1 MLDYIISGGE
11 VVTPGGVG
19 VLDVAIQGEK
29 IVAVA
34 EKGTLTGDVGR
45 VIDAS
50 GKIVV
55 PGGIEPHAHVAAPI
69 MGHAGAETAPPS
81 DVSRAALFGGTTLLA
96 DFAIQ
101 YPGIDIFQ
109 AIEERNGRWQGQSY
123 SDYTYHCML
132 LGNISSDIMSQIPQ
146 VVEAGF
152 PTFKIFTTNIRPNV
166 EDRMARLGHVAAVME
181 AVAANNGLMVVH
193 AEDDDIVQFLYA
205 RLKEQGTYDWTNMH
219 RAHTHISEDISFRR
233 VIRAAEWT
241 GAAVYFVHVS
251 AKEGV
256 QAIREARGKGLPIY
270 GETLHNYVSFTADDY
285 QKPDGMKYHTYPS
298 LKSEEDRQAL
308 WRGLLRGDIHTM
320 ATDEYCTTF
329 ELKIHGKD
337 IDNVTGG
344 HNGCE
349 TRMGITYTEGV
360 VQRQMPLQQFVD
372 VTSANAARL
381 LGLYPRKGAIA
392 PGSDADIVLI
402 DPTIHKNLS
411 MDDFHISDYSIWE
424 GWEVHG
430 WPVLTMLRGQVAVE
444 NGRLHIPLGA
454 GQLIPRKI
462 DSSVLTRPLCV

>member
-1 MLDYIISGGE
+1 MLDYIIKGGQ

-19 VLDVAIQGEK
+19 TWDVGIRGEK
-29 IVAVA
+29 IVAIA
-34 EKGTLTGDVGR
+34 EAGTLTDEVGR

-69 MGHAGAETAPPS
+69 MGHPGMETAPPAE
-81 DVSRAALFGGTTLLA
+81 VSRAAVFGGTTTLA

-123 SDYTYHCML
+123 ADYTYHCML
-132 LGNISSDIMSQIPQ
+132 LGDIPSDVMAQIPQ
-146 VVEAGF
+146 VIEAGF

-166 EDRMARLGHVAAVME
+166 DDRMARLGHLTAVME
-181 AVAANNGLMVVH
+181 EVTASNGLMVVH
-193 AEDDDIVQFLYA
+193 AEDDDIVQFLYK
-205 RLKEQGTYDWTNMH
+205 RLKEQDAYDWSNMH
-219 RAHTHISEDISFRR
+219 RAHTNMSEDISFRR

-256 QAIREARGKGLPIY
+256 QAIREARSKGLPIY

-285 QKPDGMKYHTYPS
+285 QKPNGMKYHTYPS
-298 LKSEEDRQAL
+298 LKSEEDRQGL
-308 WRGLLRGDIHTM
+308 WRGLLQGDLHTM
-320 ATDEYCTTF
+320 ATDEYCTNYA
-329 ELKIHGKD
+329 LKIEGKQ

-360 VQRQMPLQQFVD
+360 VQRGMSLDQFVNI
-372 VTSANAARL
+372 TSTNAARL

-402 DPTIHKNLS
+402 DPSINKTLS
-411 MDDFHISDYSIWE
+411 MDDMHISDYSIWE
-424 GWEVHG
+424 GWEIRG
-430 WPVLTMLRGQVAVE
+430 WPVLTMLRGTVVVE
-444 NGRLHIPLGA
+444 NGRLHSSLGS
-454 GQLIPRKI
+454 GQLVPRKI
-462 DSSVLTRPLCV
+462 DSVVLTRPMC

>member
-1 MLDYIISGGE
+1 MLDYIIRGDQ

-19 VLDVAIQGEK
+19 AFDIGIRGEK

-34 EKGTLTGDVGR
+34 KTGVLDDTAGHL
-45 VIDAS
+45 IDAR
-50 GKIVV
+50 GQIVV

-69 MGHAGAETAPPS
+69 MGHPGEETAPPPE
-81 DVSRAALFGGTTLLA
+81 VSRAALFGGTTTVV

-101 YPGIDIFQ
+101 FPGRDIFE
-109 AIEERNGRWQGQSY
+109 AIEERHGRWQGQSY
-123 SDYTYHCML
+123 ADYTYHCML
-132 LGNISSDIMSQIPQ
+132 LDQIGSNVMEQIPE
-146 VVEAGF
+146 VIDAGF

-166 EDRMARLGHVAAVME
+166 NDRMAKLGHVAAVME
-181 AVAANNGLMVVH
+181 TVAAHNGLMVVH
-193 AEDDDIVQFLYA
+193 AEDDDIVQFLYT
-205 RLKEQGTYDWTNMH
+205 RLKQQGTYDWTNMH
-219 RAHTHISEDISFRR
+219 RAHTNMSEDISFRR

-285 QKPDGMKYHTYPS
+285 QKQDGMKYHTYPS
-298 LKSEEDRQAL
+298 LKSEDDRQAL
-308 WRGLLRGDIHTM
+308 WQGLLQGDLHTM

-329 ELKIHGKD
+329 ELKIEGKN

-344 HNGCE
+344 HNGAE
-349 TRMGITYTEGV
+349 TRMGITFTEGV
-360 VQRQMPLQQFVD
+360 SKRGMSLDQFVN

-402 DPTIHKNLS
+402 DPQVRKTLS
-411 MDDFHISDYSIWE
+411 MEDLHSSDYSIWE
-424 GWEVHG
+424 GWDIQG
-430 WPVLTMLRGQVAVE
+430 WPVLTMLRGSVVVE
-444 NGRLHIPLGA
+444 DGRLHSALGT

-462 DSSVLTRPLCV
+462 ESVMLTRPMC

>member
-1 MLDYIISGGE
+1 MLDSVIRGGQ
-11 VVTPGGVG
+11 VVTPAGVG
-19 VLDVAIQGEK
+19 SWDIGIRGEK
-29 IVAVA
+29 IVAIA
-34 EKGTLTGDVGR
+34 EQGTLTDNVGR
-45 VIDAS
+45 IIDAK

-69 MGHAGAETAPPS
+69 MGYAGMETAPP
-81 DVSRAALFGGTTLLA
+81 DQVSRAALFGGTTTIA

-101 YPGIDIFQ
+101 FPGRDIFA

-123 SDYTYHCML
+123 ADYTYHCML
-132 LGNISSDIMSQIPQ
+132 LGDISPEVMTQIPQ
-146 VVEAGF
+146 VIDAGF

-166 EDRMARLGHVAAVME
+166 TDRMARLGHVAAVME
-181 AVAANNGLMVVH
+181 EVTANNGLMVVH
-193 AEDDDIVQFLYA
+193 AEDDDIVQFLYR

-219 RAHTHISEDISFRR
+219 RAHTHMSEDISFRR
-233 VIRAAEWT
+233 IIRAAEWT

-285 QKPDGMKYHTYPS
+285 QKPHGMKYHTYPS

-308 WRGLLRGDIHTM
+308 WHGLLHGDLHTM

-329 ELKIHGKD
+329 ELKVEGKN
-337 IDNVTGG
+337 IDDVTGG
-344 HNGCE
+344 HNGIE
-349 TRMGITYTEGV
+349 TRLGITFTEGV
-360 VQRQMPLQQFVD
+360 SKRGMSLEQFVNI
-372 VTSANAARL
+372 TSTNAARL

-402 DPTIHKNLS
+402 DPHMHKTLS
-411 MDDFHISDYSIWE
+411 MNDLHISDYSIWE
-424 GWEVHG
+424 GWEIQG
-430 WPVLTMLRGQVAVE
+430 WPVCTMLRGQVMVE
-444 NGRLHIPLGA
+444 DGRLHGNLGI
-454 GQLIPRKI
+454 GQLVPRKI
-462 DSSVLTRPLCV
+462 DPLMLTRPMC

>member
-1 MLDYIISGGE
+1 MLDYIIRGGQ

-19 VLDVAIQGEK
+19 QWDIGIQGEK
-29 IVAVA
+29 IVALAA
-34 EKGTLTGDVGR
+34 EGSLTQDVGR

-69 MGHAGAETAPPS
+69 MGHPGVETAPPHE
-81 DVSRAALFGGTTLLA
+81 VSRAALFGGTTMIV

-101 YPGIDIFQ
+101 YPGVDIFQ
-109 AIEERNGRWQGQSY
+109 AIEERNGRWNGQSY
-123 SDYTYHCML
+123 ADYTYHCML
-132 LGNISSDIMSQIPQ
+132 LGDISSDVMAQIPQ
-146 VVEAGF
+146 VIEAGF
-152 PTFKIFTTNIRPNV
+152 PTFKVFTTNIRPNV
-166 EDRMARLGHVAAVME
+166 DDRMAKLGHVAAIME
-181 AVAANNGLMVVH
+181 EVASNNGLMVVH
-193 AEDDDIVQFLYA
+193 AEDDDIVQFLYK
-205 RLKEQGTYDWTNMH
+205 RLKEQGTYDWPNMH
-219 RAHTHISEDISFRR
+219 RAHSNMSEDLSFRR

-256 QAIREARGKGLPIY
+256 QAIREARGKGLPVY

-285 QKPDGMKYHTYPS
+285 QKPDGMKFHTYPS

-308 WRGLLRGDIHTM
+308 WNGLLHGDLHTM
-320 ATDEYCTTF
+320 ATDEYCTTY
-329 ELKIHGKD
+329 ELKIEGKQ

-344 HNGCE
+344 HNGAE

-360 VQRQMPLQQFVD
+360 GKRGMSLEHFVNI
-372 VTSANAARL
+372 TSANAAKL

-392 PGSDADIVLI
+392 PGSDADLVLI
-402 DPTIHKNLS
+402 DPSIRKALS
-411 MDDFHISDYSIWE
+411 MDDLHISDYSIWE
-424 GWEVHG
+424 GWEIQG
-430 WPVLTMLRGQVAVE
+430 WPVFTMLRGTVVVE
-444 NGRLHIPLGA
+444 NGQLHGELGA

-462 DSSVLTRPLCV
+462 DPVMLSRPMC

>member
-1 MLDYIISGGE
+1 MLDYIIRGGQ

-19 VLDVAIQGEK
+19 PWDIGVRGEK
-29 IVAVA
+29 IVAIA
-34 EKGTLTGDVGR
+34 EQGTLTEAVGR
-45 VIDAS
+45 VIDA
-50 GKIVV
+50 KDTIVV

-69 MGHAGAETAPPS
+69 MGHPDTETAPPP
-81 DVSRAALFGGTTLLA
+81 DVSRAALFGGTTMIA

-101 YPGIDIFQ
+101 FPGRDIFE
-109 AIEERNGRWQGQSY
+109 AIEERNGRWQGKSY
-123 SDYTYHCML
+123 ADYTYHCML
-132 LGNISSDIMSQIPQ
+132 LGEIPSDVMAQIPQ

-166 EDRMARLGHVAAVME
+166 GDRMAKLGHVAAVME
-181 AVAANNGLMVVH
+181 EVTANNGLMVVH
-193 AEDDDIVQFLYA
+193 AEDDDIVQFLYT

-219 RAHTHISEDISFRR
+219 RAHTNMSEDISFRR
-233 VIRAAEWT
+233 IIRAAEWT

-285 QKPDGMKYHTYPS
+285 QKQHGMKYHTYPS

-308 WRGLLRGDIHTM
+308 WQGLLQGDLHTM

-329 ELKIHGKD
+329 ELKIEGKN

-344 HNGCE
+344 HNGAE

-360 VQRQMPLQQFVD
+360 SKRGMSLEQFVD

-381 LGLYPRKGAIA
+381 LGLYPRKGAIT
-392 PGSDADIVLI
+392 PGSDADLVLI
-402 DPTIHKNLS
+402 DPNIQKQLS
-411 MDDFHISDYSIWE
+411 MDDFHISNYSIWE
-424 GWEVHG
+424 GWEIQG
-430 WPVLTMLRGQVAVE
+430 WPVFTMLRGKVMVE
-444 NGRLHIPLGA
+444 NGQLHGELGT

-462 DSSVLTRPLCV
+462 DPVILTRPMC

>member
-1 MLDYIISGGE
+1 MLDYIIRGGQA
-11 VVTPGGVG
+11 VTPGGVG
-19 VLDVAIQGEK
+19 PWDIGVRGEK
-29 IVAVA
+29 IVAIA
-34 EKGTLTGDVGR
+34 EQGTLTDAVGR
-45 VIDAS
+45 VIDA
-50 GKIVV
+50 KDNIVV

-69 MGHAGAETAPPS
+69 MGHPDTETAPPP
-81 DVSRAALFGGTTLLA
+81 DVSRAALFGGTTMIA

-101 YPGIDIFQ
+101 FPGRDIFE

-123 SDYTYHCML
+123 ADYTYHCML
-132 LGNISSDIMSQIPQ
+132 LGEIPSDVMAQIPQ

-166 EDRMARLGHVAAVME
+166 DDRMAKLGHVAAVME
-181 AVAANNGLMVVH
+181 EVTANNGLMVVH
-193 AEDDDIVQFLYA
+193 AEDDDIVQFLYT

-219 RAHTHISEDISFRR
+219 RAHTNMSEDISFRR
-233 VIRAAEWT
+233 IIRAAEWT

-285 QKPDGMKYHTYPS
+285 QKQHGMKYHTYPS

-308 WRGLLRGDIHTM
+308 WQGLLQGDLHTM

-329 ELKIHGKD
+329 ELKIEGKN

-344 HNGCE
+344 HNGAE
-349 TRMGITYTEGV
+349 TRLGITYSEGV
-360 VQRQMPLQQFVD
+360 SKRGMSLEQFVD

-392 PGSDADIVLI
+392 PGSDADLVLI
-402 DPTIHKNLS
+402 DPNIQKQLS
-411 MDDFHISDYSIWE
+411 MDDFHISNYSIWE
-424 GWEVHG
+424 GWEIHG
-430 WPVLTMLRGQVAVE
+430 WPVFTMLRGKVMVE
-444 NGRLHIPLGA
+444 NGQLHGDLGT

-462 DSSVLTRPLCV
+462 DPVMLTRPMC

>member
-1 MLDYIISGGE
+1 MLDYIIRGGQ

-19 VLDVAIQGEK
+19 PWDIGVRGEK
-29 IVAVA
+29 IVAIA
-34 EKGTLTGDVGR
+34 EQGTLTDAVGR
-45 VIDAS
+45 VIDAKD
-50 GKIVV
+50 KIVV

-69 MGHAGAETAPPS
+69 MGHPDTETAPPP
-81 DVSRAALFGGTTLLA
+81 DVSRAALFGGTTMIA

-101 YPGIDIFQ
+101 FPGRDIFE
-109 AIEERNGRWQGQSY
+109 AIEERNGRWQGKSY
-123 SDYTYHCML
+123 ADYTYHCML
-132 LGNISSDIMSQIPQ
+132 LGEIPSDVMAQIPQ

-166 EDRMARLGHVAAVME
+166 GDRMAKLGHVAAVME
-181 AVAANNGLMVVH
+181 EVTANNGLMVVH
-193 AEDDDIVQFLYA
+193 AEDDDIVQFLYT

-219 RAHTHISEDISFRR
+219 RAHTNMSEDISFRR
-233 VIRAAEWT
+233 IIRAAEWT

-285 QKPDGMKYHTYPS
+285 QKQHGMKYHTYPS

-308 WRGLLRGDIHTM
+308 WQGLLQGDLHTM

-329 ELKIHGKD
+329 ELKIEGKN

-344 HNGCE
+344 HNGAE

-360 VQRQMPLQQFVD
+360 SKRGMSLEQFVD

-381 LGLYPRKGAIA
+381 LGLYPRKGAIT
-392 PGSDADIVLI
+392 PGSDADLVLI
-402 DPTIHKNLS
+402 DPNIQKQLS
-411 MDDFHISDYSIWE
+411 MDDFHISNYSIWE
-424 GWEVHG
+424 GWEIQG
-430 WPVLTMLRGQVAVE
+430 WPVFTMLRGKVMVE
-444 NGRLHIPLGA
+444 NGQLHGELGT

-462 DSSVLTRPLCV
+462 DPVILTRPMC

>member
-1 MLDYIISGGE
+1 MLDYIIRGGQ
-11 VVTPGGVG
+11 VVTHGGVG
-19 VLDVAIQGEK
+19 GWDVGIRGEK
-29 IVAVA
+29 IVAIA
-34 EKGTLTGDVGR
+34 EPGTLTGDVGR
-45 VIDAS
+45 IIDAS
-50 GKIVV
+50 GKVVV
-55 PGGIEPHAHVAAPI
+55 PGGIEPHAHVSAPI
-69 MGHAGAETAPPS
+69 MGHAGMETAPPAQ
-81 DVSRAALFGGTTLLA
+81 VSRAALFGGTTTIV

-101 YPGIDIFQ
+101 YPGIDIFA
-109 AIEERNGRWQGQSY
+109 AIEERNGRWKGQSY
-123 SDYTYHCML
+123 ADYTYHCML
-132 LGNISSDIMSQIPQ
+132 LGNIPSQVMAQIPE
-146 VVEAGF
+146 VVAAGF

-166 EDRMARLGHVAAVME
+166 TDRMASLGYLAAVME
-181 AVAANNGLMVVH
+181 EVTASNGLMVVH
-193 AEDDDIVQFLYA
+193 AEDDDIVQFLYK

-219 RAHTHISEDISFRR
+219 RAHTNMSEDIAFRR

-285 QKPDGMKYHTYPS
+285 QKPHGMKYHTYPS

-308 WRGLLRGDIHTM
+308 WQGLLRGDLHTM

-329 ELKIHGKD
+329 ELKIEGKN
-337 IDNVTGG
+337 IDDVTGG
-344 HNGCE
+344 HNGAE

-360 VQRQMPLQQFVD
+360 SKRGMSLQQFVNI
-372 VTSANAARL
+372 TSANAARL

-402 DPTIHKNLS
+402 DPGIQKSLS
-411 MDDFHISDYSIWE
+411 MADLHISDYSIWE

-430 WPVLTMLRGQVAVE
+430 WPVLTMLRGAVVVE
-444 NGRLHIPLGA
+444 DGRLHSAIGS

-462 DSSVLTRPLCV
+462 DAQMLTKPMC

>member
-1 MLDYIISGGE
+1 MLDYIIRGGQ

-19 VLDVAIQGEK
+19 PWDIGVRGEK
-29 IVAVA
+29 IVAIA
-34 EKGTLTGDVGR
+34 EQGTLTDAVGR
-45 VIDAS
+45 VIDAKD
-50 GKIVV
+50 KIVV

-69 MGHAGAETAPPS
+69 MGHPDTETAPPP
-81 DVSRAALFGGTTLLA
+81 DVSRAALFGGTTMIA

-101 YPGIDIFQ
+101 FPGRDIFE

-123 SDYTYHCML
+123 ADYTYHCML
-132 LGNISSDIMSQIPQ
+132 LGEIPSDVMAQIPQ

-166 EDRMARLGHVAAVME
+166 DDRMAKLGHVAAVME
-181 AVAANNGLMVVH
+181 EVTANNGLMVVH
-193 AEDDDIVQFLYA
+193 AEDDDIVQFLYT

-219 RAHTHISEDISFRR
+219 RAHTNMSEDISFRR
-233 VIRAAEWT
+233 IIRAAEWT

-285 QKPDGMKYHTYPS
+285 QKQHGMKYHTYPS

-308 WRGLLRGDIHTM
+308 WQGLLQGDLHTM

-329 ELKIHGKD
+329 ELKIEGKN

-344 HNGCE
+344 HNGAE
-349 TRMGITYTEGV
+349 TRMGITYSEGV
-360 VQRQMPLQQFVD
+360 SKRGMSLEQFVD

-392 PGSDADIVLI
+392 PGSDADLVLI
-402 DPTIHKNLS
+402 DPTIQKQLS
-411 MDDFHISDYSIWE
+411 MDDFHISNYSIWE
-424 GWEVHG
+424 GWEIQG
-430 WPVLTMLRGQVAVE
+430 WPVFTMLRGKVMVE
-444 NGRLHIPLGA
+444 DGQLHGDLA
-454 GQLIPRKI
+454 TGQLIPRKI
-462 DSSVLTRPLCV
+462 DPVMLTRPMC

>member
-1 MLDYIISGGE
+1 MLDYIIRGGQ

-19 VLDVAIQGEK
+19 PWDIGVRGEK
-29 IVAVA
+29 IVAIA
-34 EKGTLTGDVGR
+34 EQGTLTDAVGR
-45 VIDAS
+45 VIDAKD
-50 GKIVV
+50 KIVV

-69 MGHAGAETAPPS
+69 MGHPDTETAPPP
-81 DVSRAALFGGTTLLA
+81 DVSRAALFGGTTMIA

-101 YPGIDIFQ
+101 FPGRDIFE

-123 SDYTYHCML
+123 ADYTYHCML
-132 LGNISSDIMSQIPQ
+132 LGEIPSDVMAQIPQ

-166 EDRMARLGHVAAVME
+166 DDRMAKLGHVVAVME
-181 AVAANNGLMVVH
+181 EVTANNGLMVVH
-193 AEDDDIVQFLYA
+193 AEDDDIVQFLYT

-219 RAHTHISEDISFRR
+219 RAHTNMSEDISFRR
-233 VIRAAEWT
+233 IIRAAEWT

-285 QKPDGMKYHTYPS
+285 QKQHGMKYHTYPS

-308 WRGLLRGDIHTM
+308 WQGLLQGDLHTM

-329 ELKIHGKD
+329 ELKIEGKN

-344 HNGCE
+344 HNGAE
-349 TRMGITYTEGV
+349 TRMGITYSEGV
-360 VQRQMPLQQFVD
+360 SKRGMSLEQFVD

-392 PGSDADIVLI
+392 PGSDADLVLI
-402 DPTIHKNLS
+402 DPTIQKQLS
-411 MDDFHISDYSIWE
+411 MDDFHISNYSIWE
-424 GWEVHG
+424 GWEIQG
-430 WPVLTMLRGQVAVE
+430 WPVFTMLRGKVMVE
-444 NGRLHIPLGA
+444 DGQLHGDLA
-454 GQLIPRKI
+454 TGQLIPRKI
-462 DSSVLTRPLCV
+462 DPVMLTRPMC